1 MKLPKKYLTKNP
13 NVMKREIRK
22 HGEKK
27 DSDSSAYGPWDADY
41 KSRKAGKG
49 KQVETKP
56 SKYTQKYK
64 KMFGEGLENRRILDF
79 DSFISEGINESEKS
93 KSGPVDKAL
102 RKKAKKSGM
111 PLGILRQVW
120 NRGYAAWKTGHVP
133 GTTPQQWAMARVNS
147 FIVGGKTT
155 KMSDKALYKQ
165 AKKSKTKS
173 VREQI
178 RPNLASSTY
187 VKKPLLNP
195 ERVLRLSNKYECLP
209 KGYGFIADRLIKKGY
224 DKEFLKAS
232 FSVLGRES
240 SYGSGLRYNITAP
253 LKTIADFF
261 GAGSSLGPAQMK
273 SKTAKELGVSEDSI
287 LTVEGAVIAVYKYL
301 KRSYEI
307 AKRNGYTSSPSVN
320 FKNGTGDAALDISI
334 ASYNLGIEKIVKYC
348 DTDNPNLKKPCEL
361 SGKRI
366 DGLLVSNKH
375 AKNYLPNFKT
385 ERWDKV
391 EISTHGYVKEVA
403 GRMKKMNC
411 F

>member
-49 KQVETKP
+49 KPVETKP

-93 KSGPVDKAL
+93 KRGPVDKAL

-155 KMSDKALYKQ
+155 KMSDKALYKR
-165 AKKSKTKS
+165 AKKQKTNESKLPDPT
-173 VREQI
+173 
-178 RPNLASSTY
+178 SSTY
-187 VKKPLLNP
+187 VKRPIIDPLKIINP
-195 ERVLRLSNKYECLP
+195 SNKYKCLP
-209 KGYGFIADRLIKKGY
+209 DGYGFIADRLIKRGY
-224 DKEFLKAS
+224 DKTFLKAA
-232 FSVLGRES
+232 FSVMGRES
-240 SYGSGLRYNITAP
+240 SYGSGLRYNITNPVKRLAS
-253 LKTIADFF
+253 FF
-261 GAGSSLGPAQMK
+261 GSKTSIGPAQMK
-273 SKTAKELGVSEDSI
+273 LDTARGLGVEEDSI
-287 LTVEGAVIAVYKYL
+287 TSVQGAVTAVYKYID
-301 KRSYEI
+301 RSYKI
-307 AKRNGYTSSPSVN
+307 AKQNGYTSSPSSN
-320 FKNGTGDAALDISI
+320 FKYGTGDAALDISI
-334 ASYNLGIEKIVKYC
+334 ASYNLGIQKITKYC
-348 DTDNPNLKKPCEL
+348 ETSDPKVKKSCKL
-361 SGKRI
+361 AGRKI
-366 DGLLVSNKH
+366 DGILVSNKNIV
-375 AKNYLPNFKT
+375 NYLPNFKT

-391 EISTHGYVKEVA
+391 EITTHGYVKEVA
-403 GRMKKMNC
+403 ERMKKMNC